1 MKPQDSKEFYECYK
15 TSKGE
20 LARCGLEVSVLSRIY
35 EDYERQVPYLEQ
47 TATSLAAVIQK
58 IPGVHSVRWRVKEA
72 SHVISKI
79 IRKHSEG
86 SEKYRDIDSSNYTSI
101 IHDLV
106 GLRALHL
113 YKSSML
119 SIDDEV
125 RKALDVFE
133 GPTAYVRQGDSVCAI
148 EDKGFVIKEHD
159 DAYRSVHYIIQSA
172 PFKGKVYSELQVRT
186 IFEEGWAEID
196 HDIRYPNYSDNV
208 LVKQFLGI
216 FNRLCGG
223 ADEMG
228 DFVKT
233 LTIALSAEKT
243 DAYEPVEETSSQIS
257 ALKENIYKLNSL
269 VDSPEQRNVLCDLER
284 NLKELESHYSQ
295 ALAVSQNAVND
306 SYKGLGGWGLAARVV
321 SDIITASAAAEKI
334 KQSQYNIV
342 DMGAAVTLKRLSD
355 GSDDK

>member
-1 MKPQDSKEFYECYK
+1 MKPQDSKEFYGFYK
-15 TSKGE
+15 VGKGE
-20 LARCGLEVSVLSRIY
+20 FARCGLDVDVLLGIY
-35 EDYERQVPYLEQ
+35 EDYGRQVQYLEQ
-47 TATSLAAVIQK
+47 TAISLASVIQK

-79 IRKHSEG
+79 IRKHKEG
-86 SEKYRDIDSSNYTSI
+86 SEKYKGINFSNYTSI

-125 RKALDVFE
+125 RKSLDIFE

-148 EDKGFVIKEHD
+148 EDKGFLIKEHD

-233 LTIALSAEKT
+233 LTLALSAEKP
-243 DAYEPVEETSSQIS
+243 DIVEGTSSRIS
-257 ALKENIYKLNSL
+257 ALKENISILNSL
-269 VDSPEQRNVLCDLER
+269 IDSQEQRNALGELER
-284 NLKELESHYSQ
+284 NIKELELHYSQ
-295 ALAVSQNAVND
+295 AMAVSQNAVND
-306 SYKGLGGWGLAARVV
+306 SYKGLGGWGLAARVI
-321 SDIITASAAAEKI
+321 SDILTASAAAEKI
-334 KQSQYNIV
+334 KESQYKIV
-342 DMGAAVTLKRLSD
+342 DMGAAVTVKPSQD
-355 GSDDK
+355 GNFDK